1 MNFLV
6 ITPLYLNR
14 FCMFTNLLNSTTFQN
29 LFKDLTVSFMCS
41 MIDQFSRQYFTVI
54 QIQKFVWIRIFFLN
68 LEM

>member
-29 LFKDLTVSFMCS
+29 LFKDLTVSLMCS